1 MKRIFS
7 SPNLIE
13 VAQLKDALE
22 GASIACFIRNEF
34 SAGLSP
40 EIPLTEST
48 PELWIENDQDIAQA
62 LRLKG
67 DWQASSKVV
76 GDSWVCP
83 ACGETSEPQFT
94 SCWKCGTARPQV

>member
-13 VAQLKDALE
+13 VAQLKDTLE
-22 GASIACFIRNEF
+22 SASIACFIRNEF
-34 SAGLSP
+34 SSGLSP

-48 PELWIENDQDIAQA
+48 PELWIENDQDISQA
-62 LRLKG
+62 LQLKA
-67 DWQASSKVV
+67 DWQASAKVV
-76 GDSWVCP
+76 GDCWVCP

-94 SCWKCGTARPQV
+94 SCWKCGTARS